1 MKIENPS
8 ATYLTY
14 ANLRAARVSMRQL
27 QKCTASNLTHG
38 VDHEGAVHYA
48 LQAREYLDATQLHLK
63 NVLLDGH
70 PLWLAKR
77 IEAWS
82 AEEVSLYNEVD
93 EIMNGLL
100 RLQPGGG
107 S

>member
-1 MKIENPS
+1 MGSTTKAQCTTPS
-8 ATYLTY
+8 KL
-14 ANLRAARVSMRQL
+14 V
-27 QKCTASNLTHG
+27 
-38 VDHEGAVHYA
+38 
-48 LQAREYLDATQLHLK
+48 EYLDATQLHLK